1 MKSQKIEEMSN
12 EALLKHKKTT
22 ELATGMLAGA
32 LSALLVMVVL
42 LARKKGL
49 DATSMGLGVIPF
61 ALMPILFLN
70 WSNLKA
76 IKKELNARQN
86 VI

>member
-32 LSALLVMVVL
+32 LSILLVMTVFL
-42 LARKKGL
+42 TIKKGL
-49 DATSMGLGVIPF
+49 HATSISLGVIPF
-61 ALMPILFLN
+61 AFMPILIIN
-70 WSNLKA
+70 WNNLKA
-76 IKKELNARQN
+76 IKKELNSRQN
-86 VI
+86 VV